1 MLLPYYQ
8 SGITEAGVDEAGRGC
23 FAGPV
28 VAAAVILPPDFD
40 HPLLNDSKQVKE
52 TDRDSLRELIES
64 QAIAWGVGM
73 VSVAEIDEINI
84 LQATF
89 RAMRSAIDGLAIRPD
104 SLLIDG
110 NRFPGY
116 ASIPHHC
123 MIGGDARFRSI
134 AAASILAKTVRDDY
148 MRSLHDHY
156 PMYGWLQNKGY
167 GTAKH
172 RAAIATHG
180 ITVHHRRSFR
190 LLPDPR
196 LDL

>member
-8 SGITEAGVDEAGRGC
+8 SSITEAGVDEAGRGC

-40 HPLLNDSKQVKE
+40 HPLLNDSKQVRE
-52 TDRDSLRELIES
+52 ADRDSLRSLIEAE
-64 QAIAWGVGM
+64 AIAWGVGM

-89 RAMRSAIDGLAIRPD
+89 KAMRLAIDQLAVRPET
-104 SLLIDG
+104 LLIDG
-110 NRFPGY
+110 NRFPGHP
-116 ASIPHHC
+116 SIPHFC

-134 AAASILAKTVRDDY
+134 AAASILAKTIRDEY
-148 MRSLHDHY
+148 MRSLHDHF

-180 ITVHHRRSFR
+180 ITVHHRKSFR
-190 LLPDPR
+190 ILPDPT
-196 LDL
+196 LAF